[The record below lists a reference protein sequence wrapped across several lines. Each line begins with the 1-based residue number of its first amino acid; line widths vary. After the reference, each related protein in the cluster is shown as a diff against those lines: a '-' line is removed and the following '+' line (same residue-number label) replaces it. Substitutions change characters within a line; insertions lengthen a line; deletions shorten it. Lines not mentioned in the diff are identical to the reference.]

1 MAAQFLPFERK
12 GENIMTIKLPQI
24 IEKYVDASNRHDQKS
39 ILSCFSDDALVYDEG
54 KALRGKKAIEGW
66 IVKTIDQYKFQF
78 KPLNVKDDDVE
89 IVVAVEVSGTFD
101 GSPVTL
107 DYHFAIE
114 NGKISSLT
122 VK

>member
-54 KALRGKKAIEGW
+54 ESPAWKKGHRRLDCKNNRSIQ
-66 IVKTIDQYKFQF
+66 I
-78 KPLNVKDDDVE
+78 
-89 IVVAVEVSGTFD
+89 
-101 GSPVTL
+101 PVQTPQRQRRRCGNRRRCGGIGN
-107 DYHFAIE
+107 F
-114 NGKISSLT
+114 
-122 VK
+122 